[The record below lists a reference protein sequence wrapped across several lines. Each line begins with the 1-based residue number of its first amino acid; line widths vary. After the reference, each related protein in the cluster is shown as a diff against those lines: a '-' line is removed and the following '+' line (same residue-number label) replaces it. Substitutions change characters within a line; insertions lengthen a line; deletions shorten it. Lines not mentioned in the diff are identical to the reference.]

1 MLTGYSPEAT
11 MNMRGGP
18 LTLPLRF
25 PKTFD
30 EEWLDR
36 VKRICI
42 GADGSVIQAGD
53 IVYVLSIPDKTNR
66 VLSIDYFHGYYEE
79 LYGVAAVLVERPYH
93 DDRIHI
99 ARNMIATGRSRIGA
113 PRLRG
118 YGFVVRR
125 IIAIQRCFRE
135 RRRKRL
141 LQEELGR
148 NVRRRVDDQQQELA
162 RNARR
167 DDLRKQDEQQM
178 VCPSC
183 QATPLSKATFCHRCG
198 VRLRASASTRDRQDQ
213 TAIRQGRLGRNVRRR
228 VEDQQQ
234 QLGRSVRREGRQ
246 PPSDSV

>member
-1 MLTGYSPEAT
+1 

-18 LTLPLRF
+18 LTLPRRF
-25 PKTFD
+25 PRTFD
-30 EEWLDR
+30 EQWLHQ

-42 GADGSVIQAGD
+42 GAEGSVIQSGD
-53 IVYVLSIPDKTNR
+53 TVYVLSIPDERNR
-66 VLSIDYFHGYYEE
+66 VLTIDYFHGYYEA
-79 LYGVAAVLVERPYH
+79 LYGVAAVLLDRPYH
-93 DDRIHI
+93 YDRIHI

-135 RRRKRL
+135 RRRRRWAL
-141 LQEELGR
+141 VLQQDQELG
-148 NVRRRVDDQQQELA
+148 

-167 DDLRKQDEQQM
+167 DELRNQVEQQI

-183 QATPLSKATFCHRCG
+183 QAQNRSIAIFCHRCG
-198 VRLRASASTRDRQDQ
+198 VSLRASASTRDRQHQ
-213 TAIRQGRLGRNVRRR
+213 HVIRQEELLRNVRRR

-234 QLGRSVRREGRQ
+234 ELGRSVRREGRQ